1 MAFYQD
7 KNGVTQHVDAAITP
21 EMYKEATD
29 SNLTVAQLL
38 NRKFSDADLTVG
50 TAAAQIYASE
60 GLTLTGKNP
69 FGLRNVTTA
78 EVLDGKSGFSAA
90 GGNVKDNGSPFG
102 TASRILFPAALVDM
116 VEAAVAKDYTT
127 DGAMFNQMVAQELA
141 IANEAFEQPVIDY
154 GTRGGPEQAKAQRIA
169 QFAEPP
175 VLMRFGTSQ
184 RIRKLPTYG
193 IMLEFSQQALRATTL
208 DMVALTVNRY
218 MQIEKDQR
226 VYNYIS
232 DLFNGNGDLITG
244 AVSAVTTTSLDS
256 AATGGVVTH
265 KSWVKFL
272 ARNRKY
278 RKVTHVIADID
289 TYLKVEGRTGRPG
302 SNNYDPT
309 LARIDPQAVA
319 MNVGFGNDVK
329 WFIVD
334 SAADGGPVPANT
346 VYAIDATKAI
356 TRVSNTSANYSAAE
370 TFALR
375 RSEAMVM
382 HWSEEVYRLFGD
394 TDLKPFDALT
404 IA

>member
-7 KNGVTQHVDAAITP
+7 KSGNIQKVDAAITP
-21 EMYKEATD
+21 ELYKEATD
-29 SNLTVAQLL
+29 NNLTVAQLL
-38 NRKFSDADLTVG
+38 NRKFADADLSIG

-60 GLTLTGKNP
+60 GLALTGKNP

-78 EVLDGKSGFSAA
+78 EVLDGKSGFSAS
-90 GGNVKDNGSPFG
+90 NVKDNGTPFG
-102 TASRILFPAALVDM
+102 TASRTLFPAALVDM
-116 VEAAVAKDYTT
+116 VEAAIVKDYTT
-127 DGAMFNQMVAQELA
+127 DGQMFDRMVAQELA
-141 IANEAFEQPVIDY
+141 IANEAFEQPVITY
-154 GTRGGPEQAKAQRIA
+154 GTRGGPEQIAAQRVA
-169 QFAEPP
+169 QFSEPP
-175 VLMRFGTSQ
+175 TIMRFGTSD
-184 RIRKLPTYG
+184 RIRKLPTFG
-193 IMLEFSQQALRATTL
+193 IMLEFSQQALRSTTL
-208 DMVALTVNRY
+208 DMVAMIVNRQ
-218 MQIEKDQR
+218 MMVEKDGR
-226 VYNYIS
+226 VYSYIN
-232 DLFNGNGDLITG
+232 DLFNGNGDLVTG

-278 RKVTHVIADID
+278 RKITHVIADID

-319 MNVGFGNDVK
+319 MNVGFGNNVQ

-346 VYAIDATKAI
+346 VYAIDAAQAI
-356 TRVSNTSANYSAAE
+356 TRVSNTSANYTAAE

-382 HWSEEVYRLFGD
+382 HWSEAVYRTAGD
-394 TDLKPFDALT
+394 SELKPFDVLT

>member
-7 KNGVTQHVDAAITP
+7 KNGTIQQVDAAITP
-21 EMYKEATD
+21 EIYKEATD
-29 SNLTVAQLL
+29 NNLTVAQLL
-38 NRKFSDADLTVG
+38 NRKFSDADLSVG

-60 GLTLTGKNP
+60 GLALTGKNA

-78 EVLDGKSGFSAA
+78 EVLDGKSGFQAS
-90 GGNVKDNGSPFG
+90 NVKDNGSPFG
-102 TASRILFPAALVDM
+102 SASRTLFPAALVDM
-116 VEAAVAKDYTT
+116 VEAAVAKDYVT
-127 DGAMFNQMVAQELA
+127 DGQMFNQMVAQELS
-141 IANEAFEQPVIDY
+141 IGQEAFEQPVIDY
-154 GTRGGPEQAKAQRIA
+154 GTKNGPEQAKAQRIA
-169 QFAEPP
+169 QFSEPP

-184 RIRKLPTYG
+184 RIRKLATYG

-208 DMVALTVNRY
+208 DMVAMTVNRY
-218 MQIEKDQR
+218 MQVEKDQR
-226 VYNYIS
+226 VYQYIS
-232 DLFNGNGDLITG
+232 DLFAGNGDLVTG
-244 AVSAVTTTSLDS
+244 AVSAVTTTSLD
-256 AATGGVVTH
+256 AAANGGVVTH

-278 RKVTHVIADID
+278 RKITHVIADID

-319 MNVGFGNDVK
+319 MNAGFGSNVQ

-334 SAADGGPVPANT
+334 AATDGGPVAANT
-346 VYAIDATKAI
+346 VYALDASKAI

-382 HWSEEVYRLFGD
+382 HWSEDVYRMMGD
-394 TDLKPFDALT
+394 SDLKPFDVLT